1 MTVSLHV
8 LGCGD
13 AVSAAGKHQA
23 GYLVRGSRQTLLLD
37 CGSMVLASMKRDGLD
52 PDVIDAVL
60 LSHLHGDHFAGVAFL
75 MIEYC
80 FEKPRTRPLQIL
92 GPPETEARVNDL
104 LRATYGDLMD
114 QPRGFALEFIEL
126 QPDVP
131 YQLGDVRIEPFRVPH
146 QQTMISL
153 GLRVDIDGRS
163 ILYSGDTGWTEDW
176 VARTQGVDLFLCE
189 CCYFET
195 RQPFHLDYPRLRE
208 NRDRFGARRMV
219 LTHLG
224 RQMWEHRA
232 EIDMELA
239 YEGQVIEIP

>member
-1 MTVSLHV
+1 MPVSLHI

-23 GYLVRGSRQTLLLD
+23 GYLVRSTAQTLLLD

-52 PDVIDAVL
+52 PDAIDAVL
-60 LSHLHGDHFAGVAFL
+60 LSHLHGDHFAGIAFL

-92 GPPETEARVNDL
+92 GPPGTEARVYAL
-104 LRATYGDLMD
+104 LQATYGDLIN
-114 QPRGFALEFIEL
+114 QPRSFALEFIEML
-126 QPDVP
+126 PDQPL
-131 YQLGDVRIEPFRVPH
+131 QLGNTLIQPFQVPH

-153 GLRVDIDGRS
+153 GMRLDLEGRS
-163 ILYSGDTGWTEDW
+163 ILYSGDTGWTE
-176 VARTQGVDLFLCE
+176 VLVERSQGVDLFLCE

-195 RQPFHLDYPRLRE
+195 RQPFHLDYPRIAE
-208 NRDRFGARRMV
+208 NRHRFGARRML

-224 RQMWEHRA
+224 RQIYEHRA

-239 YEGQVIEIP
+239 YEGQVIEFD